1 MPFIYRPMLKTKTG
15 EAVALLQL
23 LASQRDRIEPVFH
36 VGEKPPTTFV
46 TRMTA
51 AWTGRRCFLD
61 GAFNF
66 NVTGGP
72 QDFNSMI
79 RALVAAGVPVVP
91 VIEMGATPA
100 YNQVARSH
108 IGRGGP
114 GLMLKCTPSQLPA
127 ATAFA
132 QRQLQQ
138 PETDIDLLI
147 DAGHVAEF
155 DPGSFAGYLSQILQA
170 NVPGSTWRSVTLASS
185 SAPKD
190 FGQLG
195 PGVTVVPRVDW
206 LTWRNLSQHGKPI
219 DYADFGI
226 SHRDLT
232 EPPGMAMA
240 AATVSVRYAVDDN
253 WVMVKGK
260 RTTGAS
266 GLPMSDQYRAHARTL
281 VRRGDFG
288 GLPGCWGDQRIST
301 IASNPGVSAGG
312 RPQWVEINANRHF
325 ALIADRLP

>member
-15 EAVALLQL
+15 EATALLQL
-23 LASQRDRIEPVFH
+23 APAQRDRIEPVFH
-36 VGEKPPTTFV
+36 VGEKPPANFAA
-46 TRMTA
+46 RMAA
-51 AWTGRRCFLD
+51 AWSSRRCFLD

-72 QDFNSMI
+72 QNFNSI
-79 RALVAAGVPVVP
+79 LRALVAAGVQVIP
-91 VIEMGATPA
+91 VIEIGAVAA
-100 YNQVARSH
+100 YNQAARSQ

-114 GLMLKCTPSQLPA
+114 GVMLKCTPSQLPGA
-127 ATAFA
+127 IGYA
-132 QRQLQQ
+132 QQQLQLAQ
-138 PETDIDLLI
+138 TDIDLLV

-155 DPGSFAGYLSQILQA
+155 DPVSFAGYLGSILQA
-170 NVPGSTWRSVTLASS
+170 SALGTPWRSVTLASS

-195 PGVTVVPRVDW
+195 PGVTIVPRIDW
-206 LTWRNLSQHGKPI
+206 LTWRQLPQGDRPI

-226 SHRDLT
+226 SHRDLS
-232 EPPGMAMA
+232 EPPGVAIA

-253 WVMVKGK
+253 WVMLKGR

-266 GLPMSDQYRAHARTL
+266 GIPMGDQYRAHARAL
-281 VRRGDFG
+281 VRRPDFG
-288 GLPGCWGDQRIST
+288 GLPGCWADQRISA

-312 RPQWVEINANRHF
+312 RPQWVEINATDI
-325 ALIADRLP
+325 LL